1 MPQIFYILIDFP
13 GLIVLPI
20 IVLMAL
26 AAWSGSRTAWIV
38 AALWMLYLG
47 YELGIKYEIL
57 CTDCIRR
64 TEMYVVYPLLGLATG
79 VAVVQA
85 YVHLRQ
91 RPGGWLR

>member
-47 YELGIKYEIL
+47 YELDIKYEIL
-57 CTDCIRR
+57 CTDCVRR
-64 TEMYVVYPLLGLATG
+64 TEMYVVYPLLALATG
-79 VAVVQA
+79 VAAVQA

>member
-20 IVLMAL
+20 IVLVAL

-57 CTDCIRR
+57 CTDCVRR
-64 TEMYVVYPLLGLATG
+64 TEMYVVYPLLALATG
-79 VAVVQA
+79 VAAVQA